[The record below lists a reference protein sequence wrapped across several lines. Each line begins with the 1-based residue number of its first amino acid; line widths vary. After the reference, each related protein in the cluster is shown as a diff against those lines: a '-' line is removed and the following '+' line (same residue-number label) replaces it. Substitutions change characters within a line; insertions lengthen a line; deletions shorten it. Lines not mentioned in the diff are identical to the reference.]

1 MGSEP
6 INDEGQ
12 YQERLAAQASD
23 LKRLRAE
30 RGNKPY
36 SAIEKRA
43 AELFGLEA
51 ALPRSTQSAA
61 FNGKFVGLD
70 KLVWLVR
77 TLMSW
82 DEYGN
87 ACQPPNYRE
96 SSLGPWRAR
105 WTDIATLR
113 SSPVKSSGSPSVRM
127 QGGQVGQ
134 RYDSQS
140 SSTSLSSGSE
150 TAQPYPAG
158 TKWQFS
164 YRKTGFEFT
173 EELVLYAEPD
183 GSAITDEYIPS
194 DINAQALWKMWVMQC
209 VDSAHKRWPELY
221 RPGEIPIS
229 WYVTRPDILGVFE
242 GAPHARDR
250 LLFSGMMSDFGQGA
264 TRREDFLTHY
274 TDPVHAVTGELLN
287 WLRLPVLDRG
297 WNSRRADKGGFV
309 QEATGWKPSPLQ
321 STVDVRL
328 LGAAAGL
335 YVPPI
340 EV

>member
-1 MGSEP
+1 VGGKAT
-6 INDEGQ
+6 NDEGH
-12 YQERLAAQASD
+12 YHERLAAQASG
-23 LKRLRAE
+23 LKRLRAG

-70 KLVWLVR
+70 KLMWLVR

-87 ACQPPNYRE
+87 ACQPPDYRE
-96 SSLGPWRAR
+96 HSLGEWRAR
-105 WTDIATLR
+105 WADIAMLR
-113 SSPVKSSGSPSVRM
+113 SSQLKPIGSPSEQT
-127 QGGQVGQ
+127 QGGQVE
-134 RYDSQS
+134 RRHDSQS
-140 SSTSLSSGSE
+140 TSASLSSGSE

-158 TKWQFS
+158 VKWHFS

-173 EELVLYAEPD
+173 EELVLYAEPA
-183 GSAITDEYIPS
+183 GSTITDEYIPS
-194 DINAQALWKMWVMQC
+194 DINAQALWKMWVMEC
-209 VDSAHKRWPELY
+209 VDSDHKRWPELY
-221 RPGEIPIS
+221 RPGEVHIS
-229 WYVTRPDILGVFE
+229 WYVTRPDVIGVFE
-242 GAPHARDR
+242 GAPHARDW
-250 LLFSGMMSDFGQGA
+250 LSFPGMLSDFGESA

-274 TDPVHAVTGELLN
+274 TDPVHSETGEPLN

-335 YVPPI
+335 YVPPV
-340 EV
+340 EM